1 MASSRAVALLCLLG
15 GQSLISINS
24 NPQIQRAS
32 TPEAASQRRAQEPS
46 PIRVEVNLVNIIAS
60 VLDAS
65 GRPLSALPKDAFELS
80 EEGRAQKIAVFES
93 ETQQPLDLALMI
105 DTSLS
110 TLKELRFEQEA
121 AAHFIRQVVRPGD
134 RLAVFQFT
142 DAITQLSEYSADVP
156 ALQAAVRAMEAGA
169 GTALY
174 DAVYLGAQSLEKR
187 PGGRRR
193 VIVLV
198 TDAGETTSHAKFE
211 EARRVA
217 LRSEAML
224 YTILVRPV
232 KSESGRNTAGEHA
245 LVTMTDATGGAL
257 YYPDAVQEFEAIFDR
272 IDRELRTQ
280 YRLGYYAEPRPP
292 ARSFR
297 RVELR
302 VKNCAVAASGG
313 EAASKAPGCTVRY
326 RKGYYTS
333 GDEF

>member
-1 MASSRAVALLCLLG
+1 MKRSIASSCAVVLLCLPG
-15 GQSLISINS
+15 GSSFSSANS
-24 NPQIQRAS
+24 NLPITGAS
-32 TPEAASQRRAQEPS
+32 ARDGRQPQRRGQQP
-46 PIRVEVNLVNIIAS
+46 PIRVEVNLVNVITS

-65 GRPLSALPKDAFELS
+65 GHPLAELPKDAFELY

-105 DTSLS
+105 DASLS
-110 TLKELRFEQEA
+110 TLKDLRFEQEA

-134 RLAVFQFT
+134 RVAVFQFS

-156 ALQAAVRAMEAGA
+156 TLQAAVRAMEAGA

-174 DAVYLGAQSLEKR
+174 DAVFLGAQSLEKR

-193 VIVLV
+193 VIILV

-211 EARRVA
+211 EARRAA

-245 LVTMTDATGGAL
+245 LTTMADVTGGAM
-257 YYPDAVQEFEAIFDR
+257 YYPDSAQEFEAVFDR

-280 YRLGYYAEPRPP
+280 YRLGYYPEPLPP

-302 VKNCAVAASGG
+302 VKSCAA
-313 EAASKAPGCTVRY
+313 APGCTVRY
-326 RKGYYTS
+326 RKGYYTG